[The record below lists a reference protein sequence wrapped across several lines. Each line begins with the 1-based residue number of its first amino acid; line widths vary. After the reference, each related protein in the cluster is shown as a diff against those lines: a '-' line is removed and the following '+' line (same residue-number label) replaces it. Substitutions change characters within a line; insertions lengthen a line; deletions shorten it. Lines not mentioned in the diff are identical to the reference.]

1 MGSLGFI
8 IFFGLMGGIAVGLQG
23 PLASLMSQKIGVL
36 ESVFYIHLGG
46 TIAALI
52 PLIFYGG
59 RDLSRWNELPWY
71 VLGAGALGL
80 VVISAF
86 SFMVP
91 RIGVAPSTVLIV
103 AGQLFVGVILDHY
116 GDVLYKLGRVDDA
129 VDYWIKAKQYD
140 VDSELIDKK
149 IADRK
154 LYE

>member
-1 MGSLGFI
+1 MAASTNNMGSLGFI

-59 RDLSRWNELPWY
+59 RNLSRWNELPWY

-116 GDVLYKLGRVDDA
+116 GLLGVQPRSL
-129 VDYWIKAKQYD
+129 
-140 VDSELIDKK
+140 DSTRILGLLLVFFGVWLTVK
-149 IADRK
+149 
-154 LYE
+154 